1 MASIGFWCDGNGV
14 KRPRSNRKNG
24 GKFKFSFLKK
34 RLYLCYLWVYWAK
47 ILSVVS
53 FSRFHYHFWHFQWLA
68 RSIKVWPRK
77 RREIQILLWLRKAQS
92 HQANKLP
99 FSWTLKDMSQRR
111 RGGISASGRM
121 YILIWN
127 PHNAPNLSVMG
138 WWKFCRN
145 ETWHYLGWT
154 LLQRTSDSIYCKQ
167 IKCFCKVKPYVS

>member
-1 MASIGFWCDGNGV
+1 MLWRRKDFGSVEMASIGFWCDGNGV
-14 KRPRSNRKNG
+14 KHPRSNRKNG

-34 RLYLCYLWVYWAK
+34 RLYLCYLWVYWAE

-53 FSRFHYHFWHFQWLA
+53 FSKFHYHFWHFQWLA

-77 RREIQILLWLRKAQS
+77 RREIKILLWLSKAQS

-121 YILIWN
+121 YILIYS
-127 PHNAPNLSVMG
+127 L
-138 WWKFCRN
+138 F
-145 ETWHYLGWT
+145 
-154 LLQRTSDSIYCKQ
+154 YCF
-167 IKCFCKVKPYVS
+167 IFVKPASEPKNTVMLH